1 MEIIHVNNEIRVK
14 VFYSRDVVAQLKS
27 IGMGRWHPELRLW
40 VFPIEKLDALL
51 KLKESLSN
59 APFKNARREAQ
70 GTLIYVPKSKEELL
84 PKNIPYLKPHLTQ
97 EVEVHVEKMC
107 NRLTLK
113 GYSDRTI
120 DSYLAHLRR
129 FLYFTSLKWTVAD
142 INGYLLFLLEDKGC
156 SHTYV
161 NQAINTIKHHMR
173 MMGCEGESE
182 LVKLQRPKLEK
193 KLPKV
198 LAKSE
203 IKRLFRATEN
213 VKHRTELMVGYSC
226 GMRVSEVANLRIQD
240 IDFERGVVYVR
251 QGKGRKD
258 RMVALSETL
267 SKQLQLYMNHYH
279 PYDYLFENQ
288 ERTGPITDRTLQKIF
303 NVCVKEAGIK
313 KAVTFHSLRHSFAT
327 HLLESGVDLRY
338 IQELLGHAHSKT
350 TEIYTHVS
358 SKSIMGIRNPLD
370 MLD

>member
-1 MEIIHVNNEIRVK
+1 MEIIHVNNELRVN
-14 VFYSRDVVAQLKS
+14 VFYHREVVAQLKA
-27 IGMGRWHPELRLW
+27 IGKGRWNPELKLW
-40 VFPIEKLDALL
+40 IFPAEKLEALVG
-51 KLKESLSN
+51 LKESLLN
-59 APFKNARREAQ
+59 RPFYNHGSGVLKYER
-70 GTLIYVPKSKEELL
+70 KSKDALV
-84 PKNIPYLKPHLTQ
+84 PKNIPYLKPHLT
-97 EVEVHVEKMC
+97 EAVEVHVEKLRD
-107 NRLTLK
+107 RLTLK
-113 GYSDRTI
+113 GYSVRTI
-120 DSYLAHLRR
+120 ESYLAHLRR
-129 FLYFTSLKWTVAD
+129 FLYHVSLKWTLSD
-142 INGYLLFLLEDKGC
+142 TNGYLLFLLEDKGC

-161 NQAINTIKHHMR
+161 NQAINAIKHHMR
-173 MMGCEGESE
+173 IVGCEGESD
-182 LVKLQRPKLEK
+182 LIKIQRPKLEK

-203 IKRLFRATEN
+203 IKKLFAATDN
-213 VKHRTELMVGYSC
+213 LKHRTELMVGYSC
-226 GMRVSEVANLRIQD
+226 GMRVSEVAHLRIRD

-258 RMVALSETL
+258 RMVALSQAL
-267 SKQLQLYMNHYH
+267 SEQLKAYMAHYH

-303 NVCVKEAGIK
+303 NMCVKQAGINK
-313 KAVTFHSLRHSFAT
+313 SVTFHSLRHSFAT

-358 SKSIMGIRNPLD
+358 SKSIMGIKNPLD